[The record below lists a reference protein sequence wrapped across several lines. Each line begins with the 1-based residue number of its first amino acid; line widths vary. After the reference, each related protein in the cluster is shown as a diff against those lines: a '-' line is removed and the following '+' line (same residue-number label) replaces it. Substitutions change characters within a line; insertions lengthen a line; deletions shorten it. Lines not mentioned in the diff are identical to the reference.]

1 MQHPSREVDV
11 ARRRRFPALSL
22 RSALLAAVAAVPV
35 AACGGGSAAENPAP
49 RGEAALTVENLGFA
63 DVTVYAVSATGARVR
78 LGQVSGNSTQ
88 VLSLPTHLVR
98 GGERLRFLADPIGG
112 ARTPVSE
119 ELYVAPGETVVLT
132 IPPR

>member
-22 RSALLAAVAAVPV
+22 RSALL
-35 AACGGGSAAENPAP
+35 AAENPAP